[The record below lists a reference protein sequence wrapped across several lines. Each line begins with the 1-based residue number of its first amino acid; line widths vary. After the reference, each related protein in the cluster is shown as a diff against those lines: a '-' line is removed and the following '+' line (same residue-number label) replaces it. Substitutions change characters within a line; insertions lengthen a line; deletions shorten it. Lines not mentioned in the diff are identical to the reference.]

1 MNYLTGLNAV
11 RPPVVFYFYPPTH
24 AFVRLT
30 LPDFALHSHL
40 YDLLRRSLR
49 HIPTCETYFAGV
61 CVTFSLVALF
71 FHGFASLL
79 PSKKEAP

>member
-11 RPPVVFYFYPPTH
+11 RPPLVFYFYPPTH

-40 YDLLRRSLR
+40 YDLLRRTLH
-49 HIPTCETYFAGV
+49 HIPTCETYFAKV
-61 CVTFSLVALF
+61 CVTFLLVRLTLPK
-71 FHGFASLL
+71 FASHFNL
-79 PSKKEAP
+79 